1 MSGDHESEVVLK
13 GFGCFKFGNIERNI
27 FKQPDG
33 KESES
38 DSDSDADGIPDSLE
52 SSSLDQLRNDHELM
66 LQRPTDFDGD
76 DIPDCFDNDD
86 DNDGILDHADNDDD
100 NDGIP
105 DRQEDEDGGNILDIM
120 DNDDDNDGIPDQRF
134 KIMKNI
140 ARKRTQKWHRL
151 LLKLLFRIK
160 GANWTNSPILK
171 RLIFHFWYDSLL
183 SR

>member
-1 MSGDHESEVVLK
+1 
-13 GFGCFKFGNIERNI
+13 
-27 FKQPDG
+27 
-33 KESES
+33 
-38 DSDSDADGIPDSLE
+38 
-52 SSSLDQLRNDHELM
+52 M

-86 DNDGILDHADNDDD
+86 DNDGIPDHADNDDD

-105 DRQEDEDGGNILDIM
+105 DRQEDEDGDNILDIM